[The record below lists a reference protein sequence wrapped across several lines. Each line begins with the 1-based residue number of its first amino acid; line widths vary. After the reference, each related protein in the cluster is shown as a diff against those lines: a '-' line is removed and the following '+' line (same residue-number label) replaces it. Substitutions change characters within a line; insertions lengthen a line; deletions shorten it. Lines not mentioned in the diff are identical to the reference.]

1 MQMEQYAEF
10 SKELVGR
17 YMAAQEETNE
27 LYKKRYIPV
36 GSEKLLEIV
45 NANHAKPDDD
55 DELRRFYD
63 AVFKDSGI
71 SFDAIIGSSGNV
83 VLSEEGKAVKF
94 TDIKHA
100 GPDYPAYVN
109 SDDKYNLLINAYAKK
124 DIVIEVPEDSEKSI
138 NLLFAAINEPLLVR
152 IIINAGKGSK
162 LNLLEWYATAEGR
175 RTISAASHRI
185 ISGDYSKC
193 EINMLHNESY
203 DTTVLNMYD
212 AKSLAS
218 SSLKMNYFY
227 SGGSV
232 TKAHGTIEAHD
243 YSSSIDVN
251 EFIFGS
257 DGQKMDINTNIVNS
271 SSNTT
276 ARLATR
282 AAAMGSATCYLKG
295 FSKIVNGSKD
305 SRSFVEESGMLL
317 DKSARIDSIPAMS
330 IDENKVKAT
339 HSSAIGPIDEE
350 ALFYMGTHG
359 VDNEKAKELLVN
371 GFFSSQLGSVG
382 NNQAR
387 EAFAAI
393 IRAKMKDGSNIGKTP
408 KLNSSGLWFA
418 DSESDIFRGHYKY
431 RSEKDEA
438 QD

>member
-1 MQMEQYAEF
+1 M
-10 SKELVGR
+10 
-17 YMAAQEETNE
+17 T
-27 LYKKRYIPV
+27 
-36 GSEKLLEIV
+36 
-45 NANHAKPDDD
+45 
-55 DELRRFYD
+55 
-63 AVFKDSGI
+63 
-71 SFDAIIGSSGNV
+71 
-83 VLSEEGKAVKF
+83 LSA
-94 TDIKHA
+94 
-100 GPDYPAYVN
+100 
-109 SDDKYNLLINAYAKK
+109 S
-124 DIVIEVPEDSEKSI
+124 
-138 NLLFAAINEPLLVR
+138 
-152 IIINAGKGSK
+152 
-162 LNLLEWYATAEGR
+162 
-175 RTISAASHRI
+175 SHRI
-185 ISGDYSKC
+185 VSEEYSKC

-203 DTTVLNMYD
+203 DTTVLNIYE
-212 AKSLAS
+212 AKSLAD

-227 SGGSV
+227 SGGST

-271 SSNTT
+271 SNNTT

-295 FSKIVNGSKD
+295 FSKIINGSKD

-317 DKSARIDSIPAMS
+317 DRSARIDSIPAMS

-350 ALFYMGTHG
+350 SLFYMGTHG
-359 VDNEKAKELLVN
+359 VDQEKAKELLVN
-371 GFFSSQLGSVG
+371 GFFSSQLGSVS

-387 EAFAAI
+387 EAFIAI
-393 IRAKMKDGSNIGKTP
+393 IRAKMKNGSEIGKTP

-418 DSESDIFRGHYKY
+418 DSGSDMFKGHYKY

-438 QD
+438 QDLL

>member
-1 MQMEQYAEF
+1 MEQYAEF

-17 YMAAQEETNE
+17 YKAAQEETNE
-27 LYKKRYIPV
+27 LYKKRYIPI

-45 NANHAKPDDD
+45 NTKPGKPDDES
-55 DELRRFYD
+55 ELRKFYD
-63 AVFKDSGI
+63 AVFKDSGM
-71 SFDAIIGSSGNV
+71 SFDAIIGSSGSV
-83 VLSEEGKAVKF
+83 VLSDEGKLVKF
-94 TDIKHA
+94 IEIGKA
-100 GPDYPAYVN
+100 EADYPTSIN
-109 SDDKYNLLINAYAKK
+109 SEDKYNLLINAYAKK
-124 DIVIEVPEDSEKSI
+124 DIVIDIPEDSEKNI
-138 NLLFAAINEPLLVR
+138 NLLFASVNEPLLVR
-152 IIINAGKGSK
+152 ISINAGNGSK
-162 LNLLEWYATAEGR
+162 LNLLEWYASAEGR

-185 ISGDYSKC
+185 ISREYSKC

-203 DTTVLNMYD
+203 DTTVLNIYD

-227 SGGSV
+227 SGGSA

-243 YSSSIDVN
+243 YSSSVDVN

-271 SSNTT
+271 SNNTT

-305 SRSFVEESGMLL
+305 SRSFVEESGVLL
-317 DKSARIDSIPAMS
+317 DRSARIDSIPAMS

-350 ALFYMGTHG
+350 SLFYMGTHG
-359 VDNEKAKELLVN
+359 VDQEKAKELLVN

-393 IRAKMKDGSNIGKTP
+393 IRTKMRDGSEIGKTP
-408 KLNSSGLWFA
+408 KLDSSGLWFA
-418 DSESDIFRGHYKY
+418 DSEPDIFKRHYKY

>member
-1 MQMEQYAEF
+1 MLMERYSEF
-10 SKELVGR
+10 SKELVGM
-17 YMAAQEETNE
+17 YMSAQEEANE
-27 LYKKRYIPV
+27 LYKKRYIPI
-36 GSEKLLEIV
+36 GSEKLLEM
-45 NANHAKPDDD
+45 ASSKPGIADNGGV
-55 DELRRFYD
+55 LHKFYD
-63 AVFKDSGI
+63 EVFKDSGI
-71 SFDAIIGSSGNV
+71 SFDAIIGSSGSAV
-83 VLSEEGKAVKF
+83 ISDEGKAVKF
-94 TDIKHA
+94 VNVTNA
-100 GPDYPAYVN
+100 RTDYPVAVN
-109 SDDKYNLLINAYAKK
+109 SNDKYSLLINAYAKK
-124 DIVIEVPEDSEKSI
+124 DIVIDVPEDSEKSI
-138 NLLFAAINEPLLVR
+138 NLLFASINEPLLVR
-152 IIINAGKGSK
+152 VTINTGKGSK
-162 LNLLEWYATAEGR
+162 LNLLEWYASAEGR

-185 ISGDYSKC
+185 ISGEYSNC

-203 DTTVLNMYD
+203 DATVISIYD

-227 SGGSV
+227 SGGSI

-243 YSSSIDVN
+243 YSSSVDVN

-257 DGQKMDINTNIVNS
+257 YGQKMDINTNIVNS

-282 AAAMGSATCYLKG
+282 AAAMDGAICYLKG
-295 FSKIVNGSKD
+295 FSKILNGSKD
-305 SRSFVEESGMLL
+305 SKSFVEEAGMLL

-350 ALFYMGTHG
+350 SLFYMGTHG
-359 VDNEKAKELLVN
+359 IDKAKAKELLVN
-371 GFFSSQLGSVG
+371 GFFSSQLGSVS

-393 IRAKMKDGSNIGKTP
+393 IRSKMNDGSNIGKTP
-408 KLNSSGLWFA
+408 KLNSAGLWFA
-418 DSESDIFRGHYKY
+418 DSEQDMFNKHYKY